1 MQRYKSLSRKQI
13 LPREKKKGGGGVE
26 GSGMAKGVV

>member
-13 LPREKKKGGGGVE
+13 IPRGKKGGGVE
-26 GSGMAKGVV
+26 GSGMVKGVV